1 MRTFFS
7 IFVSDTYCLTA
18 TTTPQAVRLRTSTQA
33 VTPITALLMGL
44 KQPPQARHQYNPHKE
59 SLKSQRLSWGLIWA
73 LYGLLVVSQLSWL
86 YYWLR
91 FRLAWLGSRPKHSFA
106 WPTNVDNAKFKTTFQ
121 VARRAFGSTHYF
133 RNSYLTA
140 IFCYQID
147 YRHVWWMS
155 AGTHKGYMIVSYWSQ
170 LCHVIPTVEW
180 LP

>member
-1 MRTFFS
+1 MALHNCNTRWS
-7 IFVSDTYCLTA
+7 TA
-18 TTTPQAVRLRTSTQA
+18 TLTSSYINNHHPDHQRGYTVSLQA
-33 VTPITALLMGL
+33 P
-44 KQPPQARHQYNPHKE
+44 HQHNPHKE
-59 SLKSQRLSWGLIWA
+59 SLKSQRLYWGLIWA

-106 WPTNVDNAKFKTTFQ
+106 WPTNVDNAKFKTAFQ
-121 VARRAFGSTHYF
+121 IAWRAFGSSHYF
-133 RNSYLTA
+133 CNSYLTA

-170 LCHVIPTVEW
+170 LCHVTPTVEW